1 MKKILIPIVVLVALV
16 ATVVALEESKPR
28 ADFVLVHGSDLFS
41 LDPQRMSYQ
50 HDLRVAKAL
59 YEPLASIDANG
70 RAVPAAARSWT
81 VSPDGLTWTFHLRD
95 GLRFS
100 NGDPVTSADFE
111 YAWRRGLLPDS
122 GGPYSS
128 FFRPIKGVEAFTDW
142 RNAVLELRT
151 DPTRRDGL
159 VEEGRLDAET
169 ADAILGESAE
179 STVERTFERFDEMV
193 GIETPD
199 DRTLVVELESPVPYF
214 TDYVAFGTFCPVHRP
229 TLERA
234 TSIDPV
240 SSRLKD
246 DPAWTKPGRLIG
258 NGPFILASWRYQ
270 RDCRLERNPYY
281 WNDEA
286 TPSDAIDILV
296 IEDPNTA
303 IMAFLSGEVDW
314 LPDVISE
321 QKADLMVQQRAYER
335 RHAEEIDRR
344 RELGHDMDSILASLP
359 APEEGER
366 RDLHAVDA
374 FGTDYFHVNCRPT
387 LSDGAPNPLADPGVR
402 RALALS
408 VDKQAISERVT
419 RVGERPATAIVP
431 PDSIAGYRSPAGLS
445 FDPERARRELEDA
458 GWTLDSDGRRVDRDG
473 APFPT
478 IEILYSTG
486 SPRYRG
492 NSLALRDMWRRE
504 LGLSVEVRGRPGKDM
519 RQRLKGGD
527 FMVSR
532 GGWFGDYGDPTTFLE
547 LHRSTDSGNYRGY
560 ANPEVDRLL
569 AAASVEADADRRFEM
584 LSEAERI
591 LVEQDLPVI
600 PICTYRTLYMYDPA
614 RVRGITRHPRLEQHP
629 ARWSTAE

>member
-1 MKKILIPIVVLVALV
+1 MKKILIPIAALFLLVGLV
-16 ATVVALEESKPR
+16 IALEESRPK
-28 ADFVLVHGSDLFS
+28 ADFVLAHSSDLFS

-59 YEPLASIDANG
+59 YEPLAAIDADG
-70 RAVPAAARSWT
+70 HAVPAAAESWT
-81 VSPDGLTWTFHLRD
+81 VSPDGLTWTFTLRE

-128 FFRPIKGVEAFTDW
+128 FFRPIRGVATFSDW
-142 RNAVLELRT
+142 RSAVIELRA
-151 DPTRRDGL
+151 DPSRRDAL
-159 VEEGRLDAET
+159 VADGSLDASEVDQILLET
-169 ADAILGESAE
+169 AEETIA
-179 STVERTFERFDEMV
+179 RTFDRFQDTV
-193 GIETPD
+193 GIHTPD
-199 DRTLVVELESPVPYF
+199 DRTIVVELESPIPYF
-214 TDYVAFGTFCPVHRP
+214 PDYVAFGTYSPVHRP
-229 TLERA
+229 TLENA
-234 TSIDPV
+234 TSIDPI

-246 DPAWTKPGRLIG
+246 DPSWAKPGRLIG
-258 NGPFILASWRYQ
+258 NGPFRLVSWRYQ
-270 RDCRLERNPYY
+270 RDCRLERNPHY
-281 WNDEA
+281 WNGSNIPLD
-286 TPSDAIDILV
+286 SIDILV

-303 IMAFLSGEVDW
+303 IMAFQSGELDW

-321 QKADLMVQQRAYER
+321 QKADLMVQQQAYER
-335 RHAEEIDRR
+335 RHADAIKRGLSRGGDIDTV
-344 RELGHDMDSILASLP
+344 LASLP
-359 APEEGER
+359 EPGEGER

-374 FGTDYFHVNCRPT
+374 FGTDFFHINCRPT
-387 LSDGAPNPLADPGVR
+387 LADGAPNPLANAGVR

-408 VDKQAISERVT
+408 IDKQAISERVT
-419 RVGERPATAIVP
+419 RVGERPTGALVP

-458 GWTLDSDGRRVDRDG
+458 GWRLDEDGHRVDRAGD
-473 APFPT
+473 PFPT

-492 NSLALRDMWRRE
+492 NSLALRDMWQRE

-532 GGWFGDYGDPTTFLE
+532 GGWYGDYGDPTTFLE

-560 ANPEVDRLL
+560 LNPEVDRLL
-569 AAASVEADADRRFEM
+569 QEASTESESERRFAM
-584 LSEAERI
+584 LQEVERI
-591 LVEQDLPVI
+591 LMEEDLPVI

-629 ARWSTAE
+629 ARWSIAK

>member
-1 MKKILIPIVVLVALV
+1 MKKILIPIAVLVLLV
-16 ATVVALEESKPR
+16 GTVVALEESRPR
-28 ADFVLVHGSDLFS
+28 GDFVLVHGSDLFT

-59 YEPLASIDANG
+59 FEPLATIDADG
-70 RAVPAAARSWT
+70 RAVPAAAREWT
-81 VSPDGLTWTFHLRD
+81 VSPDGRTWTFHLRD
-95 GLRFS
+95 DLRFS
-100 NGDPVTSADFE
+100 NGDPVTAADFE

-122 GGPYSS
+122 GGPYAS
-128 FFRPIKGVEAFTDW
+128 FFRPIRGVVEFADW
-142 RNAVLELRT
+142 RSAVLELRT
-151 DPTRRDGL
+151 DPSRRNEL
-159 VEEGRLDAET
+159 VGDGRLSAET
-169 ADAILGESAE
+169 ADAILAESAE
-179 STVERTFERFDEMV
+179 ATVQRTFERFDRMV
-193 GIETPD
+193 GIDAPD

-229 TLERA
+229 TLDAA

-246 DPAWTKPGRLIG
+246 DPGWTKPGRLIG
-258 NGPFILASWRYQ
+258 NGPFVLASWRYQ
-270 RDCRLERNPYY
+270 RDCRLERNPHY
-281 WNDEA
+281 WNDA
-286 TPSDAIDILV
+286 QTPSDAIDILV

-303 IMAFLSGEVDW
+303 IMAFQSGEVDW

-321 QKADLMVQQRAYER
+321 QKADLMAQQMAYER
-335 RHAEEIDRR
+335 RYAAEIRR
-344 RELGHDMDSILASLP
+344 RRDLGEDMDSILASLP
-359 APEEGER
+359 EPEEGER

-374 FGTDYFHVNCRPT
+374 FGTDYFHVNCRPM
-387 LSDGAPNPLADPGVR
+387 LADGSPNPLANPGVR

-408 VDKQAISERVT
+408 VDKQTISERVT

-431 PDSIAGYRSPAGLS
+431 PDSIDGYRSPAGLP
-445 FDPERARRELEDA
+445 FDAERARRELEEA
-458 GWTLDSDGRRVDRDG
+458 GWTLDPDGRRVDRAG
-473 APFPT
+473 VPFPT

-504 LGLSVEVRGRPGKDM
+504 LGLPVEVRGRPGKDM

-532 GGWFGDYGDPTTFLE
+532 GGWYGDYGDPTTFLE

-560 ANPEVDRLL
+560 ENLEVDRLL
-569 AAASVEADADRRFEM
+569 EAASTEPDSDRRYAL
-584 LSEAERI
+584 LSEVERI
-591 LVEQDLPVI
+591 LVEEDLPVI

-629 ARWSTAE
+629 ARWSTVE

>member
-1 MKKILIPIVVLVALV
+1 MKKIIIPIAVLFLLVGVVIAF
-16 ATVVALEESKPR
+16 EDSRPK
-28 ADFVLVHGSDLFS
+28 ADFVLVHGSDLFT

-59 YEPLASIDANG
+59 YEPLASIDADG
-70 RAVPAAARSWT
+70 RAVPAAAESWS
-81 VSPDGLTWTFHLRD
+81 VSSDGLTWTFKLRE
-95 GLRFS
+95 GLKFS
-100 NGDPVTSADFE
+100 NGDPVTSRDFA
-111 YAWRRGLLPDS
+111 YGWRRGLMPDS

-128 FFRPIKGVEAFTDW
+128 FFRPIRGVEEFTDW

-151 DPTRRDGL
+151 NPERRDGL
-159 VEEGRLDAET
+159 VEEGRLDSKEAQ
-169 ADAILGESAE
+169 DVLDESAE
-179 STVERTFERFDEMV
+179 DTVARTFDKFNEVV
-193 GIETPD
+193 GIRTPN
-199 DRTLVVELESPVPYF
+199 DRTLVVELTSPLPYF
-214 TDYVAFGTFCPVHRP
+214 TDYVAFGTFSPVHRP
-229 TLERA
+229 TLESA
-234 TSIDPV
+234 TTIDPV
-240 SSRLKD
+240 SSRLQD
-246 DPAWTKPGRLIG
+246 DPGWTKPGRLIG
-258 NGPFILASWRYQ
+258 NGPFTLSSWRYQ

-303 IMAFLSGEVDW
+303 IMAFQSGEVDW

-321 QKADLMVQQRAYER
+321 QKADLMIEQQAYER
-335 RHAEEIDRR
+335 RHAEEIERR
-344 RELGHDMDSILASLP
+344 RDLGEDMDSILSTLP
-359 APEEGER
+359 PPEEGER

-374 FGTDYFHVNCRPT
+374 FGTDYFHVNCRPR
-387 LSDGAPNPLADPGVR
+387 LADGAVNPLADAGVR

-431 PDSIAGYRSPAGLS
+431 PGSIDGYRSPTGLA
-445 FDPERARRELEDA
+445 FDPERARQELVDA
-458 GWTLDSDGRRVDRDG
+458 GWTLDGQGRRIDQDG
-473 APFPT
+473 KPFPT

-527 FMVSR
+527 FMISR
-532 GGWFGDYGDPTTFLE
+532 GGWYGDFGDPTTFLE

-560 ANPEVDRLL
+560 VNLEVDRLL
-569 AAASVEADADRRFEM
+569 QESSAERDPTRRFG
-584 LSEAERI
+584 LLHEAERI
-591 LVEQDLPVI
+591 LVEEDLPVI
-600 PICTYRTLYMYDPA
+600 PISNYRTLYMYDPV

-629 ARWSTAE
+629 VRWSIVK